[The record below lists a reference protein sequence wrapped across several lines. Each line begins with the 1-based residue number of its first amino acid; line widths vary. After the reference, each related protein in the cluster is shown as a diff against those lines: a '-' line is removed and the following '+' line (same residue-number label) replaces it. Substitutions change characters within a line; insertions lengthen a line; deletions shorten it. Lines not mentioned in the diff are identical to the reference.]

1 MYELS
6 QEIQRASTDKEQDE
20 IEAHTKKASSVI
32 NAEKEA
38 SVLITKAEVNKEL
51 SSIKLRP

>member
-1 MYELS
+1 MYELA

-20 IEAHTKKASSVI
+20 IEAHTKKASAVI

-38 SVLITKAEVNKEL
+38 SVLITKAEGQQRIVVN
-51 SSIKLRP
+51 